1 MRSVVKTVK
10 EMRLDEC
17 LRLYILHPV
26 LKKVILQI
34 MIGEIS
40 LQCIQH
46 RRRKTKAKQG
56 YANIDSGPAC

>member
-1 MRSVVKTVK
+1 MCYISVRSVVKTVK

-34 MIGEIS
+34 MIGEIHFTMNTTS
-40 LQCIQH
+40 SS
-46 RRRKTKAKQG
+46 KNQG
-56 YANIDSGPAC
+56 QAGLR

>member
-26 LKKVILQI
+26 LKKVILQM
-34 MIGEIS
+34 MIGES
-40 LQCIQH
+40 QFTMYTTSSS
-46 RRRKTKAKQG
+46 KNQG
-56 YANIDSGPAC
+56 QAGLR

>member
-1 MRSVVKTVK
+1 MCYISVRSVVKTVK

-34 MIGEIS
+34 MIGEIQFTMNS
-40 LQCIQH
+40 YTTSSS
-46 RRRKTKAKQG
+46 KNQG
-56 YANIDSGPAC
+56 QAGLR

>member
-34 MIGEIS
+34 MIGEIQFTMYTTLS
-40 LQCIQH
+40 
-46 RRRKTKAKQG
+46 TKNQG
-56 YANIDSGPAC
+56 IAGLR

>member
-34 MIGEIS
+34 MIGEIQFTMNTTS
-40 LQCIQH
+40 SS
-46 RRRKTKAKQG
+46 KNQG
-56 YANIDSGPAC
+56 QAGLR

>member
-1 MRSVVKTVK
+1 MCYISVRSVVKTVK

-34 MIGEIS
+34 MIGEIQFTMNTTS
-40 LQCIQH
+40 SS
-46 RRRKTKAKQG
+46 TNQG
-56 YANIDSGPAC
+56 QAGLR

>member
-34 MIGEIS
+34 MIGEIQFTMYTTS
-40 LQCIQH
+40 SSEN
-46 RRRKTKAKQG
+46 QG
-56 YANIDSGPAC
+56 QAWLC

>member
-1 MRSVVKTVK
+1 MCYISVRSVVKTVK

-34 MIGEIS
+34 MIGEIQFTMNITS
-40 LQCIQH
+40 SS
-46 RRRKTKAKQG
+46 KNQG
-56 YANIDSGPAC
+56 QAGLR